1 MNDAVKIFSH
11 YNRKSGSVSKLKN
24 SRWPTY
30 LFLGITTN
38 LLLWGVAIAYITLKA
53 PSYTTKWSIT
63 LPSTGST
70 SRVDLPG
77 IGGAS
82 SQTDSPYRFDS
93 HHDPRENYKYIA
105 GSDDVRER
113 AAQKLNLKPSEFNE
127 PKIEII
133 GNSTLMEFQ
142 MVGDTPEQTQ
152 QKALA
157 LHQAFELQLEKLRQE
172 EISDQDRNLQLLL
185 SQSQQNLEKAQ
196 ARLSE
201 YQASSSI
208 MSSEQLVD
216 LSKNIEDLRR
226 QKAEIDAL
234 NQQSNAR
241 MVQTSRNLDISPQQA
256 NDAFALQSDSQFHD
270 YLLKYQTAR
279 SEFVT
284 LNSIYTDRHPV
295 VIAKQKEIDDARVA
309 LMERSQQIL
318 GRPTDPEIWE
328 QTNLGNGET
337 GAKRELFFQ
346 ELLTFQSENVG
357 LEAQAQELGRQI
369 NSLENRFKALSVQG
383 SQLENL
389 RRDVQIAEAVFSS
402 TLTQLDMSKSN
413 IFASYPR
420 IQLLSPPALPEEPS
434 SPKTVLA
441 ILGAGMSSVFFTAGF
456 LLLWMRDVKNQRR
469 KQSSLLDPN
478 PQPIPVNSAFPPQNS
493 STAVSKR

>member
-1 MNDAVKIFSH
+1 MS
-11 YNRKSGSVSKLKN
+11 RK
-24 SRWPTY
+24 SRWPIY

-38 LLLWGVAIAYITLKA
+38 LLVWGVAIAYITLKA
-53 PSYTTKWSIT
+53 PSYTTKWSVT
-63 LPSTGST
+63 LPGTGST

-82 SQTDSPYRFDS
+82 SQTDSPYRYDS

-105 GSDDVRER
+105 ASDDVRAR

-127 PKIEII
+127 PQIEII

-142 MVGDTPEQTQ
+142 IVGDTPEQTQ

-157 LHQAFELQLEKLRQE
+157 LHQSFELQLEKFRQE
-172 EISDQDRNLQLLL
+172 EISDSDRNLQQLL

-201 YQASSSI
+201 YQATSSI

-216 LSKNIEDLRR
+216 LSKTIEALRK
-226 QKAEIDAL
+226 QKAEVDAL

-241 MVQTSRNLDISPQQA
+241 MVQISQNLDLSPASA
-256 NDAFALQSDSQFHD
+256 NKAFALQSDSLFQDF
-270 YLLKYQTAR
+270 LLKYQTAR
-279 SEFVT
+279 GELMT
-284 LNSIYTDRHPV
+284 LTSVYTTRHPV
-295 VIAKQKEIDDARVA
+295 VLAKQQEIDEA
-309 LMERSQQIL
+309 LEELTQRSQQIV
-318 GRPTDPEIWE
+318 GRPFDPEIWE
-328 QTNLGNGET
+328 QTNLGNGDN
-337 GAKRELFFQ
+337 ASRREVFFQ
-346 ELLTFQSENVG
+346 DLITTQTDNVG
-357 LEAQAQELGRQI
+357 LEAQSQELGRQI
-369 NSLENRFKALSVQG
+369 DTLENRLKNLSVQG
-383 SQLENL
+383 SELENL
-389 RRDVQIAEAVFSS
+389 RRNVQIAEAVFSS
-402 TLTQLDMSKSN
+402 TLTQLNISKSN

-434 SPKTVLA
+434 SPKKVLA

-456 LLLWMRDVKNQRR
+456 LLLWMRDVKNKRR
-469 KQSSLLDPN
+469 KQSAILDPK
-478 PQPIPVNSAFPPQNS
+478 PQPIPVTAAYPQQHS